1 LFDNARAAL
10 VTLRKT
16 FETWIVIG
24 KAVAAARAR
33 ADRIGGGKTFRRI
46 LEQQGLGELPPA
58 TATRLEQVV
67 ARLDEVTVWHSGL
80 PGNRQIAWAS
90 PSAVFK
96 HCPVFAKERTAARPD
111 MKPRRPKANV
121 EAAIDIIVD
130 YGRELAEDARI
141 AIVTR
146 IADGLGIATKKACQP
161 KPKATGKKDAALKQ
175 VFQQAQDTLNATLGN
190 LMKGN

>member
-1 LFDNARAAL
+1 
-10 VTLRKT
+10 
-16 FETWIVIG
+16 
-24 KAVAAARAR
+24 
-33 ADRIGGGKTFRRI
+33 
-46 LEQQGLGELPPA
+46 
-58 TATRLEQVV
+58 
-67 ARLDEVTVWHSGL
+67 
-80 PGNRQIAWAS
+80 
-90 PSAVFK
+90 VFK

-111 MKPRRPKANV
+111 MKPRRPAKANV

-130 YGRELAEDARI
+130 YGRELAEDERI

-146 IADGLGIATKKACQP
+146 IADGLGIATKKERQP